1 MKKSSFIPVLR
12 RVALFALIF
21 VVSFAL
27 SAIIFIVKS
36 DSFCSL
42 GIKAACETYLISS
55 KWKEPDFCGLG
66 NGNMNFLGFLSAKN
80 YEQQKNCL
88 EHSCRYE
95 NPAACYYFAMDQRR
109 SGMDVKDI
117 FVSSCEKGPVVAT
130 CYEAGEE
137 FLKTG
142 DKIKASEYFLKAC
155 KSGLLK
161 SCVMA
166 TPFSDDENFQ
176 KLAAAAQE
184 QMLGYDVPTKLET
197 EDENGNSVKIREIS
211 PEQKSKILDNELALI
226 WPTAAVFF
234 ARIGI
239 PERSLHYLKKAI
251 TIKKYAIY
259 EVLSDSRWNC
269 KDEAC
274 SSIVLETLKDIDAEI
289 SFYEKELAK
298 ITPEA
303 DGTP

>member
-55 KWKEPDFCGLG
+55 KWKETDFCGLE
-66 NGNMNFLGFLSAKN
+66 NGNMNFLGFLFAKN

-109 SGMDVKDI
+109 SGIDVKDV
-117 FVSSCEKGPVVAT
+117 FVSSCEKGSVVAA

-142 DKIKASEYFLKAC
+142 NRTHASEYFLKAC
-155 KSGLLK
+155 ERGHLRSCLMAASNSDSDEIFKKSADVIK
-161 SCVMA
+161 EKMV
-166 TPFSDDENFQ
+166 
-176 KLAAAAQE
+176 
-184 QMLGYDVPTKLET
+184 GYDNSFTLKFGNKNGET
-197 EDENGNSVKIREIS
+197 VKKEIS
-211 PEQKSKILDNELALI
+211 PEQGLKILDNEFALL
-226 WPTAAVFF
+226 WPEAAVLFSH
-234 ARIGI
+234 IG
-239 PERSLHYLKKAI
+239 SSQKTLHYLER
-251 TIKKYAIY
+251 TVKYDKYDIY
-259 EVLSDSRWNC
+259 RILSDSRWNC
-269 KDEAC
+269 KNEVC
-274 SSIVLETLKDIDAEI
+274 FSIVQETLSNIESEI
-289 SFYEKELAK
+289 SFYEKEQLE
-298 ITPEA
+298 ITPISEQ
-303 DGTP
+303 